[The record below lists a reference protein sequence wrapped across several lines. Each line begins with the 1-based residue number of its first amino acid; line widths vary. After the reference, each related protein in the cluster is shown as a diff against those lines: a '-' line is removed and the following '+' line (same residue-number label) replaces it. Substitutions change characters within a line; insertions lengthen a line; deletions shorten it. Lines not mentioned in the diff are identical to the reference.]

1 MKHKLKLALYT
12 LSTVMSGLATLFFL
26 LVVLMFVNDEDK
38 SGLLV
43 GVVFL
48 IISCL
53 IFVYFAVKFKKEN
66 GETLKAQPP
75 TAQNIEMPISEIHNI
90 SRETIEI
97 NNINSIPANW
107 QAVTVNTPESN
118 PSVKVQNNVAMQE
131 EHTEILNSEHEHI
144 APVEYQ
150 TEPEISNNNTSTSD
164 INISSSELLLLKI
177 DSVATSGNYFERV
190 ACMLL
195 EANGYSNVR
204 NTRTSND
211 YGIDILAEKDGISY
225 AIQCKCYSSSV
236 GNKAVQEA
244 YSGKGFYN
252 CMVAVV
258 LTNSKFTKRA
268 IETAKATQVLLWDR
282 SKLTEMINALNDE
295 NIKNIINN
303 AI

>member
-1 MKHKLKLALYT
+1 MKYKLKLAFYT
-12 LSTVMSGLATLFFL
+12 LSTVVSGLATLFFL
-26 LVVLMFVNDEDK
+26 LCTTLFIGDEDK
-38 SGLLV
+38 SGLLF
-43 GVVFL
+43 FL
-48 IISCL
+48 VLLVISGL
-53 IFVYFAVKFKKEN
+53 IFVYFAIKFKKEN
-66 GETLKAQPP
+66 SETLKVQPP
-75 TAQNIEMPISEIHNI
+75 TVQNTEIPISEIHNI

-97 NNINSIPANW
+97 DNTSSIPANW
-107 QAVTVNTPESN
+107 QAITVNTSESN
-118 PSVKVQNNVAMQE
+118 PPVKVQNNVAMTE
-131 EHTEILNSEHEHI
+131 EHTEILNSEPEHI
-144 APVEYQ
+144 ASVEHQ
-150 TEPEISNNNTSTSD
+150 PEPEISNNNVSSSD
-164 INISSSELLLLKI
+164 VNISSSELLLLKI
-177 DSVATSGNYFERV
+177 DSIATSGSYFERI

-236 GNKAVQEA
+236 GNKAVQES

-258 LTNSKFTKRA
+258 FTNSKFTKRA

-282 SKLTEMINALNDE
+282 TKLIEMIDNLNDK
-295 NIKNIINN
+295 NIKEIINN